1 MLWRQALGQ
10 PATTE
15 ASVCCISMHPF
26 SVVLLNV
33 NVKES
38 ATARCGVVSVLRF
51 EKACRYSTPLKYA
64 VTPQAKSGV
73 L

>member
-1 MLWRQALGQ
+1 
-10 PATTE
+10 
-15 ASVCCISMHPF
+15 MHPF
-26 SVVLLNV
+26 SVALLNV